1 MYTLSEFKDAV
12 KKCDFEIVE
21 QYTKYDEDEYIK
33 EYEQSILWKVN
44 RYRYSIDDRFV
55 FHTLAKKGL
64 SMNTV
69 NRNGQTLL
77 HVAAEENNEQFF
89 EDILKY
95 DVDIEIVDNTEL
107 TPLFYAVMNRNIKMI
122 KRLIYLDVNVDV
134 TDSYGWTPLMYL
146 IINISQH
153 HLVKELDNQI
163 ITLLLLHSQMTD
175 EMKTNILDLCNE
187 FNRRDISKL
196 IRKMY
201 KS

>member
-12 KKCDFEIVE
+12 KKCDFRIVQ
-21 QYTKYDEDEYIK
+21 QYTKYDDVEYIK

-69 NRNGQTLL
+69 NGNGQTLL
-77 HVAAEENNEQFF
+77 HVAAEENNEQLF

-95 DVDIEIVDNTEL
+95 DVDIERIDNIDL
-107 TPLFYAVMNRNIKMI
+107 TTLFYAVMNRNINMI
-122 KRLIYLDVNVDV
+122 KRLLYFDVNVDV

-153 HLVKELDNQI
+153 QLDRELDFKI
-163 ITLLLLHSQMTD
+163 IKLLLLHSQMTD
-175 EMKTNILDLCNE
+175 EMKQNVLELCNE
-187 FNRRDISKL
+187 FNRRDIIKL
-196 IRKMY
+196 LRK
-201 KS
+201 S